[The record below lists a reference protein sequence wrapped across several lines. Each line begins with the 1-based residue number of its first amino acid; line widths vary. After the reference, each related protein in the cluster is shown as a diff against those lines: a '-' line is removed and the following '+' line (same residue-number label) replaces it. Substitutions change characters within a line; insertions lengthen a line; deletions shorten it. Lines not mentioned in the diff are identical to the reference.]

1 MVWIT
6 LIRIVISLTFLLL
19 IIEGVGAVLFARYF
33 YGVYVREHRVLEV
46 RVEAIERRLDI
57 LKEQP

>member
-1 MVWIT
+1 MAGHRRREIMVWIT

-19 IIEGVGAVLFARYF
+19 IIE
-33 YGVYVREHRVLEV
+33 
-46 RVEAIERRLDI
+46 VEAIERRLDI